1 MGFFRRLVNNKILK
15 KKIDKATYNA
25 LLAKYPDADE
35 TEIKLMVKGNAKKLY
50 KYGLDN
56 EKPWIWLTETS
67 IKGSNPDIEDIQG
80 AMDIVRI
87 L

>member
-1 MGFFRRLVNNKILK
+1 MAKKYGLDYGIRYSDRRLLK

-56 EKPWIWLTETS
+56 YF
-67 IKGSNPDIEDIQG
+67 
-80 AMDIVRI
+80 
-87 L
+87 